1 MPNNKELKN
10 KYDAIIV
17 GSGGTGLTAAL
28 QARELGLNVVIL
40 EKNGKTGGNTSRAS
54 SGMNASESLVQ
65 LDEGII
71 DNNRD
76 FFD

>member
-54 SGMNASESLVQ
+54 SGMNAS
-65 LDEGII
+65 
-71 DNNRD
+71 
-76 FFD
+76 